1 MKKLGLVPFLE
12 TAGGRIRCKRC
23 TAISKSTALQ
33 CSKPALRA
41 SRTQKCQLH
50 GGRST
55 GPCTPEGKV
64 RSAQANLKSGHYS
77 RASLDKAAK
86 EKALIRV
93 LEDATHVLGITD
105 APRTPG
111 RKPEKYWPV
120 ESLEDLL
127 PAIMALHHMY
137 NRYWCFFDE

>member
-64 RSAQANLKSGHYS
+64 RSAQANLKSGDYS
-77 RASLDKAAK
+77 QASLDKAAK

-93 LEDATHVLGITD
+93 LEDATHLLGISE
-105 APRTPG
+105 APRTRG

-127 PAIMALHHMY
+127 PAIMALHDM
-137 NRYWCFFDE
+137 

>member
-1 MKKLGLVPFLE
+1 MKKQELVTFLE

-64 RSAQANLKSGHYS
+64 RSAQANLKSGDYS
-77 RASLDKAAK
+77 QASLDKAAK

-93 LEDATHVLGITD
+93 LEDATHLLGISE
-105 APRTPG
+105 APRTRG

-127 PAIMALHHMY
+127 PAIMALHDM
-137 NRYWCFFDE
+137 